1 VYAFVYLPF
10 VACAIGV
17 GAARPV
23 TRRTDP
29 RRAARVLAVT
39 GLVLAATTAAAL
51 SLLAFTVI
59 ARIPL
64 VAVHGHWAASA
75 VGHKEPVPAWIGVL
89 AIICIAAIAANAV
102 RTLDNYR
109 RGLGHALRLQLA
121 NSGEIITIADP
132 DPFAYACR
140 AWPFRP
146 GVIVVSG
153 GLQQTLDANQRAA
166 VLAHEHSHL
175 RNQHNLYELV
185 ALFISALNPSL
196 RPIER
201 EIRFSLERW
210 ADEDAAASQGR
221 HVAASALALS
231 ALRRAHAAP
240 APALAHATNN
250 APARVRALL
259 ENPPRHNR
267 AFTATA
273 AVNATLACIAVL
285 LAAHSTE
292 LIFEALRR

>member
-1 VYAFVYLPF
+1 VYPFVYLPF

-17 GAARPV
+17 AAARPV
-23 TRRTDP
+23 ARHTDP

-39 GLVLAATTAAAL
+39 GLVLAATSAAAL

-64 VAVHGHWAASA
+64 VAAHGHWAASA
-75 VGHKEPVPAWIGVL
+75 VGPKEHVPAWIGVL
-89 AIICIAAIAANAV
+89 AIACIAAIAANAL

-109 RGLGHALRLQLA
+109 RGLGHALRLQLT
-121 NSGEIITIADP
+121 NSGEIITVADP

-146 GVIVVSG
+146 GVIIVSD

-175 RNQHNLYELV
+175 RHQHNLYELV
-185 ALFISALNPSL
+185 ALFTSALNPLL

-221 HVAASALALS
+221 HVAASALAIS
-231 ALRRAHAAP
+231 ALRHTHTAP
-240 APALAHATNN
+240 TPALAHATNS
-250 APARVRALL
+250 APARVQALL
-259 ENPPRHNR
+259 ENPHRHNR
-267 AFTATA
+267 VFTATA
-273 AVNATLACIAVL
+273 AANATFALVAAL

-292 LIFEALRR
+292 LLFEALRR